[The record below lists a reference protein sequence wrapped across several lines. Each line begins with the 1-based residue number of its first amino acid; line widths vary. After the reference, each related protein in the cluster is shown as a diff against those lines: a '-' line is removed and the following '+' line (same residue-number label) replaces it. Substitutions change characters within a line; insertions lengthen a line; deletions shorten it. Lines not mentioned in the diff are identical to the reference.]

1 MNNGFDYNKA
11 LEELEAIAG
20 KVEDPSTALGEID
33 KLIARAD
40 ELVAACREYLRS
52 AREKAEGIQ

>member
-1 MNNGFDYNKA
+1 MAEFNYKVA
-11 LEELEAIAG
+11 LEELEKIAQ
-20 KVEDPSTALGEID
+20 KVEDPATGLEEID

-52 AREKAEGIQ
+52 AREKAEGIK